1 MAAPIN
7 CILVDDE
14 PVALDIMES
23 HLSKIEDINILA
35 RCSNASE
42 AFNVISK
49 ENIHLIFLDINMPGI
64 SGISF
69 ARSINKD
76 LQIIFTTAYREYAV
90 DGFDLHAADY
100 LLKPISFERM
110 LQAVNRY
117 FEVNTQQIETQ
128 SQPSETN
135 DFIFV
140 KIDRQMVKID
150 FEELLYIESYADYL
164 KIHLLTDTKI
174 TRETITAIEEKLPSS
189 KFLRTHRSFIVSIP
203 KIESYTNEQVLV
215 RQKSIPISRS
225 FKEQVLEKLAEYH

>member
-35 RCSNASE
+35 RCSNATE

-76 LQIIFTTAYREYAV
+76 LQVIFTTAYREYAV
-90 DGFDLHAADY
+90 DGFNLHAADY
-100 LLKPISFERM
+100 LLKPISFER
-110 LQAVNRY
+110 LLDAINNYRK
-117 FEVNTQQIETQ
+117 NH
-128 SQPSETN
+128 SEKEITKI
-135 DFIFV
+135 DEKEAEFIFV

-203 KIESYTNEQVLV
+203 KIESYTNEQVVIL
-215 RQKSIPISRS
+215 QKSIPISRS

>member
-1 MAAPIN
+1 MATPIN

-35 RCSNASE
+35 RCSNATE

-76 LQIIFTTAYREYAV
+76 LQVIFTTAHREYAV

-100 LLKPISFERM
+100 LLKPISFER
-110 LQAVNRY
+110 LLDAINNYRK
-117 FEVNTQQIETQ
+117 NH
-128 SQPSETN
+128 SEKEITKIAEREAE
-135 DFIFV
+135 FIFV

-189 KFLRTHRSFIVSIP
+189 KFLRTHRSFIVSI
-203 KIESYTNEQVLV
+203 
-215 RQKSIPISRS
+215 QKLNLILMSRWW
-225 FKEQVLEKLAEYH
+225 

>member
-76 LQIIFTTAYREYAV
+76 LQVIFTTAYREYAV
-90 DGFDLHAADY
+90 DGFDLHAADF
-100 LLKPISFERM
+100 LLKPISFER
-110 LQAVNRY
+110 LLDAINNYRK
-117 FEVNTQQIETQ
+117 NH
-128 SQPSETN
+128 SEKEITKIAEREAE
-135 DFIFV
+135 FIFV

-189 KFLRTHRSFIVSIP
+189 KFLRTHRSFIVSIQ
-203 KIESYTNEQVLV
+203 KIESYTNEQVVV

>member
-1 MAAPIN
+1 MSTPIN

-23 HLSKIEDINILA
+23 HLSKIEDIHILA
-35 RCSNASE
+35 RCSNATE

-49 ENIHLIFLDINMPGI
+49 ENVHLIFLDINMPGI

-76 LQIIFTTAYREYAV
+76 LQVIFTTAYREYAV

-100 LLKPISFERM
+100 LLKPISFER
-110 LQAVNRY
+110 LLDAINNYRK
-117 FEVNTQQIETQ
+117 NH
-128 SQPSETN
+128 SEKEIAKIAEREAE
-135 DFIFV
+135 FIFV

-164 KIHLLTDTKI
+164 KIHMLTDTKV
-174 TRETITAIEEKLPSS
+174 TRETISAIEDKLPSS

-203 KIESYTNEQVLV
+203 KIESYTNEQVV
-215 RQKSIPISRS
+215 IRQKSIPISRS
-225 FKEQVLEKLAEYH
+225 FKELVLEKLAEYH

>member
-35 RCSNASE
+35 RCNNATE

-90 DGFDLHAADY
+90 DSFDLHAADY
-100 LLKPISFERM
+100 LLKPISFER
-110 LQAVNRY
+110 LLDAINNYRK
-117 FEVNTQQIETQ
+117 NH
-128 SQPSETN
+128 SEKEITKIAEREAE
-135 DFIFV
+135 FIFV

-174 TRETITAIEEKLPSS
+174 TRETITVIEEKLPSS

-203 KIESYTNEQVLV
+203 KIESYTNEQVV
-215 RQKSIPISRS
+215 IRQKSIPISRS

>member
-1 MAAPIN
+1 MATPIN

-35 RCSNASE
+35 RCSNATE

-76 LQIIFTTAYREYAV
+76 LQVIFTTAYREYAV

-100 LLKPISFERM
+100 LLKPISFER
-110 LQAVNRY
+110 LLDAINNYRK
-117 FEVNTQQIETQ
+117 NH
-128 SQPSETN
+128 SEKEITKIAEREAE
-135 DFIFV
+135 FIFV

-150 FEELLYIESYADYL
+150 FEELIYIESYADYL
-164 KIHLLTDTKI
+164 KIHLLNDTKI
-174 TRETITAIEEKLPSS
+174 TRETISAIEEKLPSS

-203 KIESYTNEQVLV
+203 KIESYTNEQVV
-215 RQKSIPISRS
+215 IRQKSIPISRS
-225 FKEQVLEKLAEYH
+225 FKEQVLEKLAEFH

>member
-76 LQIIFTTAYREYAV
+76 LQVIFTTAYREYAV

-100 LLKPISFERM
+100 LLKPISFER
-110 LQAVNRY
+110 LLDAINNYRK
-117 FEVNTQQIETQ
+117 NH
-128 SQPSETN
+128 SEKEITKIAEREAE
-135 DFIFV
+135 FIFV

-203 KIESYTNEQVLV
+203 KIESYTNEQVVV